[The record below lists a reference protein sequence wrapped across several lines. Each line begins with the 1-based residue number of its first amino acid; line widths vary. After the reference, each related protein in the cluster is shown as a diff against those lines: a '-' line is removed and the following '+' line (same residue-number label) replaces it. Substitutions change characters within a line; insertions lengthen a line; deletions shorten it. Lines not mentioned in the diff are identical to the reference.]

1 QSDVPR
7 WVRREDQFHFIM
19 GQLVVFDTGRRVQR
33 PEEFSSVLPTLSIGS
48 IFYHTID
55 ARRRAPPLVDDF
67 RVWLGGFGNRY
78 AGLRDRLAAIDPYF
92 TSLVE
97 LRARLTGAFHGY
109 FAGEG

>member
-1 QSDVPR
+1 
-7 WVRREDQFHFIM
+7 M
-19 GQLVVFDTGRRVQR
+19 AQLVVFDTGRRVTR
-33 PEEFSSVLPTLSIGS
+33 PEDFASLLPTLSIGS

-67 RVWLGGFGNRY
+67 RVWLESFGDRY

-97 LRARLTGAFHGY
+97 LRTRLADTFRGY
-109 FAGEG
+109 FADEGAR